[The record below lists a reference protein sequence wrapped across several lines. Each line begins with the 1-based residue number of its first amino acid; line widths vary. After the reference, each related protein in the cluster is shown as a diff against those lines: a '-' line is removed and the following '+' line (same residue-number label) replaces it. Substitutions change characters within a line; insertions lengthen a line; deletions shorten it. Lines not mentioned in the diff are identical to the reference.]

1 MIGGS
6 NSVNY
11 QTKYQSSP
19 SPDESTALVKYITR
33 GSKALATLTSAGL
46 DADERDIE
54 GFRLFAT
61 SQSMARLHTI
71 SFSQE
76 FATDDLAER
85 AHSVARN
92 HLDGEWL
99 LTVHDGISG
108 HKHLHI
114 AQAGSKRDCTMD
126 TEDIKAF
133 RTALVNQFPNETIGT
148 DSEADDSDAEGGFA

>member
-1 MIGGS
+1 M
-6 NSVNY
+6 
-11 QTKYQSSP
+11 
-19 SPDESTALVKYITR
+19 
-33 GSKALATLTSAGL
+33 ATLTSAGL

-61 SQSMARLHTI
+61 SQNMARLHTI

-85 AHSVARN
+85 AHSVVRDQ
-92 HLDGEWL
+92 LDGEWL

-114 AQAGSKRDCTMD
+114 AQAGPKRNCTMD

-133 RTALVNQFPNETIGT
+133 RTALVDQFPNETIGT
-148 DSEADDSDAEGGFA
+148 DSEADDSNAEGGFA